1 MKEWWQSLKLQKTH
15 IYALKLHSSLLD
27 GYKWDY
33 STTIEELRK
42 DSCAVVSLND
52 SQVLRWLAKIN
63 GTENSDEVAKEIK
76 SEIKRLKREP
86 STKENKRI
94 ISEKYK
100 QLYKTRF
107 TTDYMM
113 IVFDKKSHY
122 DRARKGFSIT
132 VDGVKTTYRR
142 FIGTANSIKKNT
154 IIFVNVDVY
163 DKLMWHMNN
172 GRNMNKPAVPAKL
185 EAYLSLA
192 CSGSIPLKEF
202 PRIMVVDD
210 CITRAVV
217 PELLHLDYTD
227 MSVDE
232 PVIELRRDQE
242 IEINGSDGFGL
253 MTPEF
258 SRRVNA
264 ELGGDPNECVTFNS
278 RCAFVKGMLVPFD
291 FVAFAEQKANGNYF
305 VKDAWGHMQ
314 DVRECDAILTVSML
328 KLWDSYSS
336 CEEYINCCRE
346 HGFDFCVAKTA
357 PHELDSQQTSNYQFL
372 QDFTN
377 LTDDDINQLVTP
389 TINHIKSALGLDWRK
404 LLLYMCGKGL
414 DEKTYKYAEPI
425 ARAIMVCP
433 EIINDKYIRSRIEK
447 MIAKSIKDAKI
458 GVLQFHGNFQ
468 IITGDPYC
476 LAESIFGLPKNG
488 LLKSGEGYSKYWVD
502 RGVELVTA
510 FRAPMIVQNNV
521 GQLKIMH
528 NEEIDYWYQYIKSTI
543 VLNNFSDICIR
554 ECGCDYDGDTFMT
567 TDNEVLVKKYRHLP
581 AIDCVSKSPEKI
593 IPTEN
598 DFIVSEKRGFNDQI
612 GSITNKGTGQK
623 SMQAAYDEGSDE
635 YKALETRAIC
645 CVQLQQSEIDAV
657 KGAWSRPAP
666 KHWFD
671 YKANLV
677 EDDDSE
683 DVIQKKL
690 FNQKI
695 VAKKPYFFIFNYDYL
710 YKEYSKYIKNVNANT
725 QLRFGKKLDE
735 LLSTETPTEDE
746 IVFIENYYKYLPVD
760 CSPGVINRICWKIED
775 EFKNMDVL
783 PDASFDYHILT
794 SDASYTKEEFRM
806 IEELYADYTYTIR
819 NIKKQYAQ
827 KKNDVADN
835 DMVADLFVAKEAW
848 REKCLSVCNNE
859 RVLTNILLE
868 ICYNSNNSKAM
879 VWDVCGEQI
888 VANLLEKYNNVFKF
902 PQRDQYGDIE
912 FDGERFSISE
922 VNLNEECNI

>member
-1 MKEWWQSLKLQKTH
+1 MKLQKTH
-15 IYALKLHSSLLD
+15 TYALKLHSSLLD
-27 GYKWDY
+27 GYKWNY
-33 STTIEELRK
+33 STTIEEIRK
-42 DSCAVVSLND
+42 DSCSVVSLND

-63 GTENSDEVAKEIK
+63 GTENSDFTAKRIK
-76 SEIKRLKREP
+76 SEIKRLTKEP
-86 STKENKRI
+86 STKENKHLIR
-94 ISEKYK
+94 EKYT

-163 DKLMWHMNN
+163 DQLMWHMNN
-172 GRNMNKPAVPAKL
+172 GRDLSRPAVPAKL

-210 CITRAVV
+210 CITHAIV
-217 PELLHLDYTD
+217 PELIHLDYTD

-232 PVIELRRDQE
+232 PIMETRYNQE

-253 MTPEF
+253 MTPDF
-258 SRRVNA
+258 SRKVNA
-264 ELGGDPNECVTFNS
+264 ELGGNPDECVTFNS
-278 RCAFVKGMLVPFD
+278 RCAFTKGMLVPFD
-291 FVAFAEQKANGNYF
+291 FVAFAEQMAHGNYL
-305 VKDAWGHMQ
+305 VKDAWGHLQ
-314 DVRECDAILTVSML
+314 DVREHDVILTVSML
-328 KLWDSYSS
+328 KLWDSYTS
-336 CEEYINCCRE
+336 CEEYVRNCKE

-357 PHELDSQQTSNYQFL
+357 PQILDSQQTSNYQFL
-372 QDFTN
+372 QDFIN
-377 LTDDDINQLVTP
+377 LTDDDIDELIAP
-389 TINHIKSALGLDWRK
+389 TVQHIKNALGLDWRK

-414 DEKTYKYAEPI
+414 DERTYRYTEPI

-458 GVLQFHGNFQ
+458 GVLQLHGNFQ

-476 LAESIFGLPKNG
+476 LAESIFDLPKVG
-488 LLKSGEGYSKYWVD
+488 LLKTGEAYSKYWVD

-521 GQLKIMH
+521 GQLRIIR
-528 NEEIDYWYQYIKSTI
+528 NEIIDYWYQYITSTLI
-543 VLNNFSDICIR
+543 LNNFSDICIR
-554 ECGCDYDGDTFMT
+554 ECGCDYDADTFMT
-567 TDNEVLVKKYRHLP
+567 TDNSVLCRRYRHLP
-581 AIDCVSKSPEKI
+581 AIDCVSKKPDKK

-598 DFIVSEKRGFNDQI
+598 DFVISEKRGFNDQI

-623 SMQAAYDEGSDE
+623 SMQSAYSEDSEE
-635 YKALETRAIC
+635 YKELGKRAIC

-671 YKANLV
+671 YKVNLV
-677 EDDDSE
+677 EECDDE
-683 DVIQKKL
+683 DTIKRKL
-690 FNQKI
+690 LNQKI
-695 VAKKPYFFIFNYDYL
+695 VAKKPFFFIFNYDYL
-710 YKEYSKYIKNVNANT
+710 HKEYTKYIKNVDANA
-725 QLRFGKKLDE
+725 QLRFGKTLDE
-735 LLSTETPTEDE
+735 LLALNSISDDE
-746 IVFIENYYKYLPVD
+746 GIFIENYYKYLPVD

-783 PDASFDYHILT
+783 PDATFDYHILT
-794 SDASYTKEEFRM
+794 SDATYTKVEFKE
-806 IEELYADYTYTIR
+806 IEELYADYMHTVR
-819 NIKKQYAQ
+819 NIKKQYSLQ
-827 KKNDVADN
+827 SNDVSDN
-835 DMVADLFVAKEAW
+835 DMVADLFITKEAW
-848 REKCLSVCNNE
+848 RERCLSVCSNE
-859 RVLTNILLE
+859 KTLTNILLE
-868 ICYNSNNSKAM
+868 ICYNSNSSKAM

-888 VANLLEKYNNVFKF
+888 IRNLLEKNDNILKF
-902 PQRDQYGDIE
+902 PQRNPNGDIE
-912 FDGERFSISE
+912 FDGEKFSVSE
-922 VNLNEECNI
+922 VRVDEEDDF